1 MKIKVRE
8 RIAKV
13 QKTPRRKIRRRGVEN
28 YRKTAQRDKYQ
39 KALDLKLKQ
48 KMEGEEEVDSAQK
61 RWEHLEQ
68 AIKAGAEEIIW
79 ESKYKRM
86 KNGSMKCVQHILER
100 RIKLDRRCYKKR
112 QDLIMRSIKKG
123 EGRLTENVKE

>member
-1 MKIKVRE
+1 VKIKVRE

-86 KNGSMKCVQHILER
+86 KNGSMKSVQHILER
-100 RIKLDRRCYKKR
+100 RIKLDRRCYK
-112 QDLIMRSIKKG
+112 
-123 EGRLTENVKE
+123 